1 MNFDDQIL
9 KWVYSLHGYGIIFY
23 VLLTAAL
30 SAVLS
35 FAVAMERQ
43 LRGKSIS
50 IKTHVLLSVGCSL
63 LMTIS
68 IWAIR
73 IADGSIDIMSGP
85 ASISRELSY
94 DTSRI
99 AAAVVTGMGFL
110 GAGAIIKDKF
120 TVRGLS
126 TAATLWISAAI
137 GLACGSGFILE
148 SVALTALVILILIAV
163 NAANKFMI
171 RKSPCVTVSVTND
184 FPLIKTVNDIALEN
198 NLTVRDIDIISVEET
213 MTTARII
220 LPYHFSKTK
229 TEYFK
234 NQLRRIDGIIVENK
248 KVRKTV

>member
-1 MNFDDQIL
+1 MSFDNQIL
-9 KWVYSLHGYGIIFY
+9 KWVYELHGYGIIFY

-30 SAVLS
+30 SAILS

-148 SVALTALVILILIAV
+148 SVAVTALVIVIMIIINSV
-163 NAANKFMI
+163 N
-171 RKSPCVTVSVTND
+171 KSIVRRSPYITVSVKSD
-184 FPLIKTVNDIALEN
+184 FPLMKSVNDAALEN
-198 NLTVRDIDIISVEET
+198 NLTLRDIDIISVEET

-234 NQLRRIDGIIVENK
+234 NQLRKIDGISVED
-248 KVRKTV
+248 R

>member
-1 MNFDDQIL
+1 MTLDSQIL
-9 KWVYSLHGYGIIFY
+9 KWVYALHGYGIIFY

-43 LRGKSIS
+43 LRGKDIS
-50 IKTHVLLSVGCSL
+50 VKTHVLLSVGCSL

-85 ASISRELSY
+85 ESISYELSY

-110 GAGAIIKDKF
+110 GAGVIIKDKF

-126 TAATLWISAAI
+126 TAAMLWISAAI

-148 SVALTALVILILIAV
+148 SVIITVFVILVLIAINAV
-163 NAANKFMI
+163 NRKI
-171 RKSPCVTVSVTND
+171 RNASPS
-184 FPLIKTVNDIALEN
+184 I
-198 NLTVRDIDIISVEET
+198 IISAPNDYPLLNTVYAAAQENHFNLRDVEIQKVGET
-213 MTTARII
+213 RTTARII
-220 LPYHFSKTK
+220 LPYRSDQMKTA
-229 TEYFK
+229 YFE
-234 NQLRRIDGIIVENK
+234 NQLRSLQGIIVEN
-248 KVRKTV
+248 R

>member
-94 DTSRI
+94 DTSR
-99 AAAVVTGMGFL
+99 
-110 GAGAIIKDKF
+110 
-120 TVRGLS
+120 
-126 TAATLWISAAI
+126 
-137 GLACGSGFILE
+137 
-148 SVALTALVILILIAV
+148 
-163 NAANKFMI
+163 
-171 RKSPCVTVSVTND
+171 
-184 FPLIKTVNDIALEN
+184 
-198 NLTVRDIDIISVEET
+198 
-213 MTTARII
+213 
-220 LPYHFSKTK
+220 
-229 TEYFK
+229 
-234 NQLRRIDGIIVENK
+234 
-248 KVRKTV
+248 